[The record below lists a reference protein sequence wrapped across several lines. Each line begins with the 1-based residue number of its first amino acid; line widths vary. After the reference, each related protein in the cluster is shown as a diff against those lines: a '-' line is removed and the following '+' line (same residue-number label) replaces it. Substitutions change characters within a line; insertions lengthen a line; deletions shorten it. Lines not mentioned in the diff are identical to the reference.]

1 MASTFRIIYLNLFT
15 IFALKLLLIFVSGV
29 DRLKWDSEDGGWGLH
44 VTSAVSE
51 WLIALSFNIFILT
64 FVEEFKK
71 FKIDSNKL
79 IQSEEANNLYARRS
93 SAWDGQTNTL

>member
-1 MASTFRIIYLNLFT
+1 MASTLHIIHLNLIN
-15 IFALKLLLIFVSGV
+15 IFALKLLFIFVLGV
-29 DRLKWDSEDGGWGLH
+29 DRLKWDSEDGGWALH

-79 IQSEEANNLYARRS
+79 IQSEEVNNLYARRS
-93 SAWDGQTNTL
+93 SAWDGQTNIL